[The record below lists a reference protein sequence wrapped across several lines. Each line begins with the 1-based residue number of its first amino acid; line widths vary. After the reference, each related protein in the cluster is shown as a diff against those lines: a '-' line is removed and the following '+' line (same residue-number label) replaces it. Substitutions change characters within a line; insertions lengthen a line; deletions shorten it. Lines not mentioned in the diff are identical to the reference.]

1 MNTKP
6 TSKRN
11 PATAGLTPTDKH
23 EWPVIRRVVLGSGKE
38 RFQVDTR
45 IGAAGSKKRFATLEE
60 ARAEANLARATRRE
74 QGETAFGSAEM
85 KAEGVTPAAAMKF
98 YLDHLR
104 KRRAGVLLLEALA
117 EWERIKTAAGE
128 AGAKHLSATRTA
140 ITALERAF
148 PGRLT
153 SEFETAD
160 VDNHLS
166 QLELAGQTK
175 KNRRRCLH
183 AFFNWCVKSRKYAA
197 ENPVT
202 HAADYTENLGPSGT
216 LTPDEAVALL
226 TAEPAIRPWLV
237 LQMFCGL
244 RASEADR
251 LDWSDI
257 NLARKL
263 VSVPRHKAKG
273 DLVHARKPNIP
284 DNALAWLSLDARGEG
299 SVRPPSCRDLFD
311 VARWKCGWKPYGKK
325 QGKKPHGKLARVVAK
340 ASEDERK
347 MRRRLWPDNIARH
360 TCLSAHYALHGNLTA
375 SWGGTS
381 DKMLAK
387 HYNEVLARDE
397 AEAWFAIVPE
407 EPANVAAGPWRRAL

>member
-1 MNTKP
+1 MAKR
-6 TSKRN
+6 TSPRRN
-11 PATAGLTPTDKH
+11 PATAGLTKTDIH
-23 EWPVIRRVVLGSGKE
+23 EWPTIRRILLPSGKE
-38 RFQVDTR
+38 VFRLDTR
-45 IGAAGSKKRFATLEE
+45 IGAVGERKRFATLEE
-60 ARAEANLARATRRE
+60 ARAEANKARATRRE
-74 QGETAFGSAEM
+74 QGESAFGSAEM

-98 YLDHLR
+98 YLEHLR
-104 KRRAGVLLLEALA
+104 KRRAGVPLLEALA
-117 EWERIKTAAGE
+117 EWGRIKTAAGE

-140 ITALERAF
+140 VTALERAF

-216 LTPDEAVALL
+216 LTPDEAAALL

-263 VSVPRHKAKG
+263 VSVPRQKAKG
-273 DLVHARKPNIP
+273 DLVHARKPSIP
-284 DNALAWLSLDARGEG
+284 ANALAWLSLDARDEG
-299 SVRPPSCRDLFD
+299 RVRPPSCRDLFD
-311 VARWKCGWKPYGKK
+311 VARWKCGWKPYD
-325 QGKKPHGKLARVVAK
+325 KKPHGKLARVIAK
-340 ASEDERK
+340 ASGEEKK
-347 MRRRLWPDNIARH
+347 MRRRPWSDNIARH

-381 DKMLAK
+381 DKMLGK
-387 HYNEVLARDE
+387 HYNEVMARDE
-397 AEAWFAIVPE
+397 AEAWFKILPTP
-407 EPANVAAGPWRRAL
+407 PANVSFGPWTKAAS